1 MPPQLKKKPKY
12 EFQYA
17 FYREGF
23 RRLNASR
30 SYGISRA
37 NPIAYE
43 AMTSRLNEYKLDVD
57 AREMAIRIWQRMDA
71 HLLEVSAKK
80 RDK

>member
-37 NPIAYE
+37 NPITYE
-43 AMTSRLNEYKLDVD
+43 AMTSRLNAYKLDTD
-57 AREMAIRIWQRMDA
+57 EREMAIRIWQRMDA
-71 HLLEVSAKK
+71 HLLEVSARN